1 MKAICYCLFL
11 SLFFVINGC
20 TDNNSISPLY
30 FEKEYYEKPLLDN
43 LQEITFSGGSGN
55 FSVDVSD
62 INILEASISENKL
75 KVKTKKKGSAFVI
88 VKDNS
93 EDKIVTIEFK
103 VVDRYLCLRFI
114 HPIPDSSYYKDGD
127 ILFLVNGDDTPSLL
141 FDNSFNLR
149 DKGSYQLFRKDDKFY
164 LSMSYSE
171 CLFLYDISTS
181 SSIFLFKYLPYFLN
195 ASWTNGMFSYSSRE
209 VNMIG
214 MTAVDLETNNIY
226 YFVVDDN
233 IEMPYGILD

>member
-1 MKAICYCLFL
+1 MKSICYCLLL
-11 SLFFVINGC
+11 SLFLVISGC

-43 LQEITFSGGSGN
+43 LQEITFSGGSGH

-75 KVKTKKKGSAFVI
+75 KIKTKKKGSAFVI
-88 VKDNS
+88 VRDNS
-93 EDKIVTIEFK
+93 EDKIVTIEIK
-103 VVDRYLCLRFI
+103 VVDRYLCLRFA
-114 HPIPDSSYYKDGD
+114 HPIPDSSYYEEGD
-127 ILFLVNGDDTPSLL
+127 ILFLVNGDGNPSLL

-149 DKGSYQLFRKDDKFY
+149 DKGSYRLFRKNDKFY

-171 CLFLYDISTS
+171 CLSLYDISTS
-181 SSIFLFKYLPYFLN
+181 SSIFLFEYLPYFLN
-195 ASWTNGMFSYSSRE
+195 ASWANEMFSCSSRE
-209 VNMIG
+209 VSMVG

-226 YFVVDDN
+226 YFVVDNN